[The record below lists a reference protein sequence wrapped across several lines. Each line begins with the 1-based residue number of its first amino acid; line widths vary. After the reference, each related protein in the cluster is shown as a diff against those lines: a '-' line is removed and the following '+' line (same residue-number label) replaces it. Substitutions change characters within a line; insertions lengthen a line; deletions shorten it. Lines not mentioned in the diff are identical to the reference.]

1 MSYEEISKVHEELGK
16 LMKERFQLRPKLTQ
30 EFAYQ
35 NGVSVEDLVGG
46 KIEPMMIIKFY
57 RHLSDSI
64 RIVNNEKIPGDVT
77 IERINIGELS
87 ADWIYVPGA
96 SEHEIYLTLF
106 GGGYIIGNLE
116 STRWIPY
123 LLSKVTNYR
132 CLNIGYRLAPEH
144 PFPAALDDSISAY
157 QWLLA
162 KDIDP
167 NNIIIGGKS
176 AGGGLTMATLLK
188 LKELKLPLPKA
199 AVMMSPWVDLTI
211 SGKSLEKNYKYE
223 PEMAEGVKKFASLY
237 AGGNSTKN
245 PLISPVFADLG
256 GLPPL
261 LIQAGSIEAL
271 LDDSILL
278 AERAK
283 SAGVQVTLEVYEKMT
298 HVFQEFGDL
307 LSESKKA
314 FNNIKMFIENL
325 P

>member
-1 MSYEEISKVHEELGK
+1 ME
-16 LMKERFQLRPKLTQ
+16 ERFQSRQKLTQ
-30 EFAYQ
+30 EFASQ
-35 NGVSVEDLVGG
+35 NNVSVEDLEGG
-46 KIEPMMIIKFY
+46 KVDLMMLMKFY
-57 RHLSDSI
+57 RQLNDLI
-64 RIVNNEKIPGDVT
+64 RKIYNEKIPGDVT

-87 ADWIYVPGA
+87 AEWIYIPGA
-96 SEHEIYLTLF
+96 SELKIYLTLF
-106 GGGYIIGNLE
+106 GGGYFMGNLE
-116 STRWIPY
+116 SRRWIPY

-132 CLNIGYRLAPEH
+132 CLRIGYRLAPEH
-144 PFPAALDDSISAY
+144 PFPAALDDSINAY

-167 NNIIIGGKS
+167 NNIIIGGES

-199 AVMMSPWVDLTI
+199 VVMMSPWVDLTV
-211 SGKSLEKNYKYE
+211 SGKSLETNYKYE
-223 PEMAEGVKKFASLY
+223 PEMAEGLKKIASLY

-256 GLPPL
+256 GFPPL
-261 LIQAGSIEAL
+261 LIQAGGIEVL

-283 SAGVQVTLEVYEKMT
+283 SAGVQVTLEVYENMT
-298 HVFQEFGDL
+298 HVFQLFGDL

-314 FNNIKMFIENL
+314 FDNIKKFIENL
-325 P
+325 PQ

>member
-1 MSYEEISKVHEELGK
+1 MSYKEISKVHEELGK
-16 LMKERFQLRPKLTQ
+16 LMEESFQLGQKLTQ
-30 EFAYQ
+30 EFASK
-35 NGVSVEDLVGG
+35 NNVSVEDLVGG
-46 KIEPMMIIKFY
+46 KVELLMFLKFNRYFYDSLGII
-57 RHLSDSI
+57 
-64 RIVNNEKIPGDVT
+64 NNEKIPGDVT
-77 IERINIGELS
+77 IERINIGELP
-87 ADWIYVPGA
+87 AEWIYVPEA
-96 SEHEIYLTLF
+96 SEHKIYLTLF
-106 GGGYIIGNLE
+106 GGGYFTGKLE
-116 STRWIPY
+116 SRRWIPY

-167 NNIIIGGKS
+167 NNIIIGGES
-176 AGGGLTMATLLK
+176 AGGGLTIATLLK

-199 AVMMSPWVDLTI
+199 AVMMSPWVDLTA
-211 SGKSLEKNYKYE
+211 SGKSLETNYKYE
-223 PEMAEGVKKFASLY
+223 PEIAEGVKLMASVY
-237 AGGNSTKN
+237 AGGKSTKN

-261 LIQAGSIEAL
+261 LIQAGGIEAI

-283 SAGVQVTLEVYEKMT
+283 SAGVQVTIEVYEKMT
-298 HVFQEFGDL
+298 HVFQAFGDL

-314 FNNIKMFIENL
+314 FDNIKKFIESL

>member
-1 MSYEEISKVHEELGK
+1 MSYEEISKVHKELGK
-16 LMKERFQLRPKLTQ
+16 LIEEGFQLGQKQTQ
-30 EFAYQ
+30 EFASQ
-35 NGVSVEDLVGG
+35 NSISVEDLIGG
-46 KIEPMMIIKFY
+46 KVEPMMLIKYY
-57 RHLSDSI
+57 RYLSDSSGI
-64 RIVNNEKIPGDVT
+64 ISNEKIPGEVT

-87 ADWIYVPGA
+87 AEWIYVPGA
-96 SEHEIYLTLF
+96 SEHKIYLTLF
-106 GGGYIIGNLE
+106 GGGYIMGNLE
-116 STRWIPY
+116 SRRWIPY
-123 LLSKVTNYR
+123 WLSKVTNYR

-167 NNIIIGGKS
+167 NNIIIGGES
-176 AGGGLTMATLLK
+176 AGGGLTMAILLK

-199 AVMMSPWVDLTI
+199 AVMMSPWVDLTG
-211 SGKSLEKNYKYE
+211 SGKSLETNYKYE
-223 PEMAEGVKKFASLY
+223 PVLAEGVKTMGIVY
-237 AGGNSTKN
+237 AGGKSTKN

-261 LIQAGSIEAL
+261 LIQAGGIEAI

-298 HVFQEFGDL
+298 HVFQAFGDL

-314 FNNIKMFIENL
+314 FENIKKFIDRL

>member
-1 MSYEEISKVHEELGK
+1 MSYKEISKVHEELGK
-16 LMKERFQLRPKLTQ
+16 LMEEGFQFGQKVAQ
-30 EFAYQ
+30 EFASQ
-35 NGVSVEDLVGG
+35 NSVSVEDLEGG
-46 KIEPMMIIKFY
+46 KVEPMMLIKFY
-57 RHLSDSI
+57 RHLSDSSGI
-64 RIVNNEKIPGDVT
+64 INNEKIPGDVT

-87 ADWIYVPGA
+87 AEWIYVPGA
-96 SEHEIYLTLF
+96 FKQKIYLTLF
-106 GGGYIIGNLE
+106 GGGYIMGKLE
-116 STRWIPY
+116 SRRWIPY

-157 QWLLA
+157 QWLLD
-162 KDIDP
+162 KGFDP
-167 NNIIIGGKS
+167 NNIIIGGES

-199 AVMMSPWVDLTI
+199 AVMMSPWVDLTA
-211 SGKSLEKNYKYE
+211 SGKSLETNYKYE
-223 PEMAEGVKKFASLY
+223 PELAEGVKAMAMVY
-237 AGGNSTKN
+237 TGGKSTKN

-261 LIQAGSIEAL
+261 LIQAGGIEAI

-298 HVFQEFGDL
+298 HVFQIFGDL
-307 LSESKKA
+307 LSESKKS
-314 FNNIKMFIENL
+314 FDNIKKFIESL

>member
-16 LMKERFQLRPKLTQ
+16 LMEERFQLRQKLTQ

-35 NGVSVEDLVGG
+35 NSVSVEDLLVG
-46 KIEPMMIIKFY
+46 KVELMMIIKY
-57 RHLSDSI
+57 NRHLSDSSGI
-64 RIVNNEKIPGDVT
+64 ITNEKIPGDVT
-77 IERINIGELS
+77 IERINIGELP
-87 ADWIYVPGA
+87 AEWIYVPEA
-96 SEHEIYLTLF
+96 SERKIYLTLF
-106 GGGYIIGNLE
+106 GGGYFMGNLE
-116 STRWIPY
+116 SRRWIPY

-132 CLNIGYRLAPEH
+132 CLNIGYHLAPEH
-144 PFPAALDDSISAY
+144 PFPVGLDDSISAY

-167 NNIIIGGKS
+167 NNIIIGGES

-199 AVMMSPWVDLTI
+199 AVMMSPWVDLTT
-211 SGKSLEKNYKYE
+211 SGKSLETNYKYE
-223 PEMAEGVKKFASLY
+223 PEIAEGVKQMASLY
-237 AGGNSTKN
+237 AGEKSTKN

-261 LIQAGSIEAL
+261 LIQAGGIEAL

-298 HVFQEFGDL
+298 HVFQVFGDL

-314 FNNIKMFIENL
+314 FDNIKKFIENL

>member
-1 MSYEEISKVHEELGK
+1 MSYEEISKVHEKLGK
-16 LMKERFQLRPKLTQ
+16 LIEERVQLRPKLTQ
-30 EFAYQ
+30 EFASQ
-35 NGVSVEDLVGG
+35 NNISVEDLVGG
-46 KIEPMMIIKFY
+46 KVEPMMITKFY

-64 RIVNNEKIPGDVT
+64 KILNNEKIPGNVT

-87 ADWIYVPGA
+87 AEWIYVPEA
-96 SEHEIYLTLF
+96 SEHKIYMTLF
-106 GGGYIIGNLE
+106 GGGYMIGNLE

-144 PFPAALDDSISAY
+144 PFPAALDDSIKAY

-162 KDIDP
+162 EDFDP
-167 NNIIIGGKS
+167 NNIIIGGES

-188 LKELKLPLPKA
+188 LKELKLPLSKA
-199 AVMMSPWVDLTI
+199 AVMMSPWVDLTV
-211 SGKSLEKNYKYE
+211 SGKSLETNYKYE
-223 PEMAEGVKKFASLY
+223 PEMADGLKTIASLY

-261 LIQAGSIEAL
+261 LIQAGGIEAL

-314 FNNIKMFIENL
+314 FNNIKKFIESL